1 MKFYFGKLDIWS
13 IAHLLGLG
21 YLLANIGQ
29 VWFGINGILCAFIIG
44 VLYEVFESKF
54 YHLGKQRY
62 PSWIPFFRGS
72 EIVDPRGGSI
82 SDILCDGLGC
92 LIAIVL

>member
-1 MKFYFGKLDIWS
+1 MKWIWGRLDIWS
-13 IAHLLGLG
+13 IYHLLGLG

-29 VWFGINGILCAFIIG
+29 VWFGINGILYAFLIG

-54 YHLGKQRY
+54 YYLGEQCY

-72 EIVDPRGGSI
+72 EIVDPQH
-82 SDILCDGLGC
+82 
-92 LIAIVL
+92 IVYATKC